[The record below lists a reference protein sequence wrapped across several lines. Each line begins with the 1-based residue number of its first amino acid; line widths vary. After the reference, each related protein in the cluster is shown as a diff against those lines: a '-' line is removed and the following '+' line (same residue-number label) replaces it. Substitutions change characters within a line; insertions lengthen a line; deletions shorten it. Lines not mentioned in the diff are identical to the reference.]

1 MTMWTK
7 QAPKRISLFQKL
19 WELLFLGALN
29 DLNDPFL
36 RFQVPL
42 LPSAQ
47 DGCGGRAAALQLRA
61 GHRSRQL
68 LTTGLPE
75 L

>member
-7 QAPKRISLFQKL
+7 QAPKRFSLFQKL
-19 WELLFLGALN
+19 LLLGALN

-47 DGCGGRAAALQLRA
+47 DGRGGRAAALQLRA